1 MPGMGP
7 APKKPGTA
15 RRRNATLPMTQLP
28 AGGRKGRTPKWPLPQ
43 DHKAAAAIASLRD
56 QHDELEQRI
65 QRGDPDVKASDLAR
79 LSRLA
84 ERIDALTAEKE
95 QAEQLEIQL
104 WRELWKTPQAVAW
117 ERLRWT
123 REVAQ
128 YVRWKARA
136 ECGDLDA
143 AKEARQLADRL
154 GLNPLAMLR
163 LRWEISIDQVAEQR
177 EARQE
182 QTPAAARQEQA
193 RTRLQ
198 VVDPGAVAGS

>member
-1 MPGMGP
+1 VAGMGP
-7 APKKPGTA
+7 PPKKPGTT

-28 AGGRKGRTPKWPLPQ
+28 AEGRKGRTPKWPLPGDQ
-43 DHKAAAAIASLRD
+43 RATALIASLQQ
-56 QHDELEQRI
+56 QHDELEERI
-65 QRGDPDVKASDLAR
+65 QAGDFKPADIAR

-84 ERIDALTAEKE
+84 LSLAVEIAVKDEASALE
-95 QAEQLEIQL
+95 LQL
-104 WRELWKTPQAVAW
+104 WRELWRTPQAHAW
-117 ERLRWT
+117 ERLRWN

-136 ECGDLDA
+136 ECGDLDS

-163 LRWEISIDQVAEQR
+163 LRWEIAPDEVAEQR
-177 EARQE
+177 ATR
-182 QTPAAARQEQA
+182 TDDPAATRQASA